1 MLPSRVLVLPL
12 SPSVGLVVAFA
23 STALRVLL
31 GAASSDE
38 RAVAIWLARRVVCP
52 VAVMAGVMVVLFVLS
67 DMTLL
72 DAAAGDPW
80 SKGVRRVCNAFTKR
94 IGKGLALIAVVIA
107 GLMFAFGE
115 GGLEVR
121 DGWVDLRGCDG
132 SGSACVFHHPVFCG
146 LAGHGVVPLGNCI
159 VRRRLLAFRL
169 MTKKDPQFFSVLQS
183 ASRLPAAWYD
193 PGRSP
198 TAFGPYVAAS
208 EHVVHHLH
216 RAPEKVI
223 ASKSASGLRGRVV
236 ALFDLFGS
244 SGGSR

>member
-1 MLPSRVLVLPL
+1 MAGLIFGAAMVLGAPAFFIILFF
-12 SPSVGLVVAFA
+12 VVWQGMGSFLLG
-23 STALRVLL
+23 TAL
-31 GAASSDE
+31 S
-38 RAVAIWLARRVVCP
+38 
-52 VAVMAGVMVVLFVLS
+52 
-67 DMTLL
+67 
-72 DAAAGDPW
+72 
-80 SKGVRRVCNAFTKR
+80 
-94 IGKGLALIAVVIA
+94 AVV
-107 GLMFAFGE
+107 F
-115 GGLEVR
+115 
-121 DGWVDLRGCDG
+121 W
-132 SGSACVFHHPVFCG
+132 
-146 LAGHGVVPLGNCI
+146 
-159 VRRRLLAFRL
+159 AFRL